1 MMRLEQRGAVAFN
14 AGGNDG
20 PLYSLCPVDQ
30 GTGTSLWLSCRA
42 GLRLRLSRLTACSVV
57 MMVAPE
63 GKVAAFARSPANSI
77 PKLE

>member
-30 GTGTSLWLSCRA
+30 VPGQ
-42 GLRLRLSRLTACSVV
+42 ACGCP
-57 MMVAPE
+57 VAP
-63 GKVAAFARSPANSI
+63 GCACA
-77 PKLE
+77 